1 MVADVGRIGPPRPVR
16 RIALHGAL
24 CATVC
29 CMGNPVPD
37 SKTPALVAFVMVVV
51 GIAIAAVQGLVHGSI
66 VGGVIAAAGAIP
78 ACFGMWKGIQQETQG
93 TLAISVVAVLA
104 SLAVGAVL
112 IVLCVVSWLH

>member
-1 MVADVGRIGPPRPVR
+1 MGAARPVR
-16 RIALHGAL
+16 WIALHRAP

-37 SKTPALVAFVMVVV
+37 TKTPALVAFVMVVV
-51 GIAIAAVQGLVHGSI
+51 GIAIAAVQGLVHGSLL
-66 VGGVIAAAGAIP
+66 GGVIAAAGAIP

-93 TLAISVVAVLA
+93 TLALSVVAVLV

-112 IVLCVVSWLH
+112 IVLRVVSWLH